1 MDILLLAS
9 VNGAPSRM
17 LDHIAACP
25 EEGFVWLDFT
35 REREPNWA
43 ETVERLCGVRLHEGH
58 VRDSLNPAHPSF
70 FDSTGDYDMVI
81 FRGLAPEMEDEQF
94 STHPIAFFL
103 FDRLLVTVQPGESR
117 SLKWVKER
125 LLSQSG
131 RVPSDPAALMHMVLN
146 AMVDRFLA
154 LREPLTEHMEV
165 WVDRL
170 LDPRNRFSEWYQ
182 VMGHR
187 SQLRRLEILCDEQE
201 DAIVTWRN
209 SSRLEVGENLYVR
222 YTDLLEHIR
231 RVAKFA
237 SSQQHE
243 VEGLVQ
249 LHFSAVAHRT
259 NEIMRVL
266 TVLSAIFLPLTL
278 VAGIYGMNFEY
289 IPELHTR
296 YGYFVTLGGML
307 SLSALLLGWFR
318 WKKWY

>member
-9 VNGAPSRM
+9 PVGTPPRKLDRIDSCPS
-17 LDHIAACP
+17 
-25 EEGFVWLDFT
+25 EGFVWLDFT
-35 REREPNWA
+35 RGQAANWH
-43 ETVERLCGVRLHEGH
+43 ETVERLGCGTLHEGH

-70 FDSTGDYDMVI
+70 FDSTSHYDMVI
-81 FRGLAPEMEDEQF
+81 FRGLAPEMEDDQF

-103 FDRLLVTVQPGESR
+103 FGHMLVTVQPGESR
-117 SLKWVKER
+117 SVKWVKER
-125 LLSQSG
+125 LLGQSG
-131 RVPSDPAALMHMVLN
+131 RVPVDPAALMHLILN

-165 WVDRL
+165 WADRL
-170 LDPRNRFSEWYQ
+170 LDPRKQFSEWYQ

-201 DAIVTWRN
+201 DALVTWRD
-209 SSRLEVGENLYVR
+209 SSHLEVGENLYVR

-237 SSQQHE
+237 GSQQHE

-266 TVLSAIFLPLTL
+266 TVLSAIFLPLSL
-278 VAGIYGMNFEY
+278 IAGIYGMNFEY
-289 IPELHTR
+289 MPELHTR

-307 SLSALLLGWFR
+307 ALIALLLGWFR